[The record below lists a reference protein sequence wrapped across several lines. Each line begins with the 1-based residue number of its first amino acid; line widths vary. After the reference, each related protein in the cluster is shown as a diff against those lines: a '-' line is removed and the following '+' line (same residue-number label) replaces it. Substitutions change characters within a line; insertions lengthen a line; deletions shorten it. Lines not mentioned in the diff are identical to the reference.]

1 MRMKGW
7 TAAFLKQCNVSGK
20 HRPAMTQQGVTANK
34 NIAHAI
40 TKLLLYHKSIPKQV
54 TESKP
59 ANFYH
64 T

>member
-7 TAAFLKQCNVSGK
+7 TAAFLEQCNVSGK
-20 HRPAMTQQGVTANK
+20 HCPAMTQQGVTANK

-54 TESKP
+54 T
-59 ANFYH
+59 
-64 T
+64 